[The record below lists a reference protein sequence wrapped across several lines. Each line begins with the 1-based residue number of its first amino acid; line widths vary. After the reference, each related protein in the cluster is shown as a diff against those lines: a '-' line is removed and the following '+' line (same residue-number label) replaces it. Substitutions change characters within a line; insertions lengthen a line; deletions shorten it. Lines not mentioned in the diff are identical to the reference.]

1 MTELVSWYLRSHLLS
16 HIYHQPFRR
25 VTEYDALLRLGQ
37 VRVEFQSYW
46 TLYVHRGKCDCF
58 VAYKYIANSSK
69 RQDIS
74 LQKVKCCNVS
84 LSNFSLWSQENRYR
98 FQIKLFKVILV
109 YRHPRPPE
117 LNLSDCL
124 QSIWPLQP
132 DRQASQISSHSGP
145 KICQNRL
152 LHWWLLFDWLE
163 QSSNQNSQTRFPMY
177 T

>member
-46 TLYVHRGKCDCF
+46 TLYAHREKCDCF

-84 LSNFSLWSQENRYR
+84 LSNFSRWSQENRYI

-117 LNLSDCL
+117 LNLSVRL
-124 QSIWPLQP
+124 SPVNLTTSTW
-132 DRQASQISSHSGP
+132 QASQSNKQSQWAKNLSEWFASLMITF
-145 KICQNRL
+145 
-152 LHWWLLFDWLE
+152 WLTWAVK
-163 QSSNQNSQTRFPMY
+163 
-177 T
+177 